1 MTLLQKAYQALQQ
14 SNVKQTKEFTLKIE
28 RPSKEVSFNP
38 FNIPQVRSV
47 KCTKEKLSKVLAF
60 IDMKKH
66 SRFSDGYTVMNIAC
80 TSKKLLSMCG
90 SEKNVSNLIKYM
102 KIIGLLADYDETYQF
117 KGFYDNLNRCKS
129 YVYNKEAED
138 KIKEYCIINNINM
151 YQIKNNKYHTI
162 AEKFGNVKSFERSE
176 VRFSSKLHLMKPT
189 NWSKADFED
198 YLTLSLYENYPHLE
212 YYQSLADEI
221 NETYFDEDYDRQV
234 QFTPKFTWNRG
245 ETAVT
250 KIGIRATNS
259 CVSAKKEKEENDEDW
274 IVYRDD
280 LLNRYN
286 LSYEFDVKSS
296 VPRVTYLLS
305 NGKWLDNDI
314 DLYERMYNVFVKL
327 CPSEKVE
334 WNKETREVFKSFH
347 MRGYFDTYAMLA
359 AHTKR
364 AISLKGD
371 YKKDE
376 WSNLD
381 YVMRAY
387 KDSISETIGELKYDS
402 EIFFHESCMYLDV
415 LKSLLDDGFD
425 VLQIYDGF
433 YTDRE
438 CKDIKERIANITE
451 EYYSKYINKDNTIVK
466 KFNKG
471 YLDTKDITSNTI
483 AEKFNEDER
492 TDDYIASLVAEALD
506 LQAEFAEKDTKSVIL
521 EKTNTK

>member
-1 MTLLQKAYQALQQ
+1 MTLLQKAYETLQQ
-14 SNVKQTKEFTLKIE
+14 DNVKKTKEFTLKIE

-60 IDMKKH
+60 IDMKKY

-90 SEKNVSNLIKYM
+90 SEMNVSNLIKYM
-102 KIIGLLADYDETYQF
+102 KMIGLLADYDETYQF
-117 KGFYDNLNRCKS
+117 NGFYNKLNKSKS
-129 YVYNKEAED
+129 YVYNKDTED
-138 KIKEYCIINNINM
+138 KIKEYCIINNINK
-151 YQIKNNKYHTI
+151 YKIKNNRYNTI
-162 AEKFGNVKSFERSE
+162 VKKFEDVKSFEQSE
-176 VRFSSKLHLMKPT
+176 VRFSSKLHLMKPA
-189 NWSKADFED
+189 NWSKSEFED
-198 YLTLSLYENYPHLE
+198 YLTMNLYENYPQFE

-221 NETYFDEDYDRQV
+221 NETYFAEDYDRQV
-234 QFTPKFTWNRG
+234 QFTPKFTWNKG

-259 CVSAKKEKEENDEDW
+259 CVSAKKEKEECDEDW
-274 IVYRDD
+274 IVYRED

-305 NGKWLDNDI
+305 NGKWLDNNI
-314 DLYERMYNVFVKL
+314 DLYERMFNLFVKL
-327 CPSEKVE
+327 CPSEKLE
-334 WNKETREVFKSFH
+334 WNKETRKIFKSFH
-347 MRGYFDTYAMLA
+347 MRGYFDTYAMLS

-371 YKKDE
+371 YKRDE

-381 YVMRAY
+381 YVMKAY
-387 KDSISETIGELKYDS
+387 KDSIAETIGELKYDS

-433 YTDRE
+433 YTDKE
-438 CKDIKERIANITE
+438 CKDIEERISNITE
-451 EYYSKYINKDNTIVK
+451 AYYNKYINNNKDKIINNNDNNINNTIVK
-466 KFNKG
+466 KFNE
-471 YLDTKDITSNTI
+471 YET
-483 AEKFNEDER
+483 
-492 TDDYIASLVAEALD
+492 TDDYIDSLAIEALD
-506 LQAEFAEKDTKSVIL
+506 LQDEFVEKDIKYKIL
-521 EKTNTK
+521 E